1 MLLRTRGDHVGT
13 YRDPQLPTTHR
24 ETEQRGISVTVDFT
38 SNIAFAG
45 LTAAGKTTHA
55 KRLAEQLGY
64 DYVSATEIL
73 LDMLGID
80 DPSDQVWFTRL
91 EEIQAARGD
100 GAVDTELEE
109 RLVSMSRTRQRTV
122 FDTWAL
128 AWIGDNPLVRIWIE
142 SDLESRV
149 RKCLVSQRSKEL
161 GTEECR
167 RLIQDKDKFNRHIFR
182 RRHGFDLFTDRHRY
196 DAVLCNSHL
205 IPVVTA
211 GAANS
216 GIEAFAPIVYAGAT
230 YVMMSDESSACTL
243 QQANPREVQ
252 RITVSSESPSH
263 AEMS

>member
-1 MLLRTRGDHVGT
+1 MGAT
-13 YRDPQLPTTHR
+13 
-24 ETEQRGISVTVDFT
+24 SVTVNFT

-55 KRLAEQLGY
+55 KRLAAELSY

-73 LDMLGID
+73 LEILDID

-100 GAVDTELEE
+100 GAVDAELEE
-109 RLVSMSRTRQRTV
+109 RLVSMSRTRRRTV

-142 SDLESRV
+142 SDLESRI
-149 RKCLVSQRSKEL
+149 RKCVVSQRFKQL
-161 GTEECR
+161 GPDECR
-167 RLIQDKDKFNRHIFR
+167 RLIQDKDAFNRTLFH
-182 RRHGFDLFTDRHRY
+182 RRHDFDLFADRHRY

-205 IPVVTA
+205 IPAATA
-211 GAANS
+211 AAANS
-216 GIEAFAPIVYAGAT
+216 GIEAFAPIVYAAAT
-230 YVMMSDESSACTL
+230 YVMNSDESSARAL

-252 RITVSSESPSH
+252 RITASGDSPSH
-263 AEMS
+263 IEMG

>member
-1 MLLRTRGDHVGT
+1 M
-13 YRDPQLPTTHR
+13 
-24 ETEQRGISVTVDFT
+24 SVTVNFP
-38 SNIAFAG
+38 SNISFAG

-55 KRLAEQLGY
+55 KRVAAELGY

-73 LDMLGID
+73 LEILGID

-91 EEIQAARGD
+91 AEIQITRGD

-128 AWIGDNPLVRIWIE
+128 AWINDNPMVRIWIE

-149 RKCLVSQRSKEL
+149 RKCVVSQRSKQL

-167 RLIQDKDKFNRHIFR
+167 RLIQDKDEFNRALFR
-182 RRHGFDLFTDRHRY
+182 RRHSFDLFTDRHRY

-205 IPVVTA
+205 IPVATA
-211 GAANS
+211 AAANS
-216 GIEAFAPIVYAGAT
+216 GIGAFAPIVYAAAT
-230 YVMMSDESSACTL
+230 CVMKSDESSAHAL
-243 QQANPREVQ
+243 QKANPREVQ
-252 RITVSSESPSH
+252 RITASSKSPPH
-263 AEMS
+263 TEMG